1 MKADQP
7 ASGIEDLKYGLSLS
21 GQDPA
26 GINRAIG
33 SVMTSALMHPR
44 SLALALAD
52 LAVSQGTVAR
62 ATAQRLFGAT
72 PDPVATVAPGD
83 RRFADRAWQDNPF
96 LHGILE
102 GYLVNSNWWLGLVD
116 SAAVEEPVRRKARF
130 GLQLLIDALAPSNA
144 PLLNPTVWK
153 EAIDTGGL
161 SVLRGLSNFT
171 EDQVRNGGRP
181 RQVDTS
187 PFEVGRNL
195 AATPGRVVFRNEL
208 IELLAYEPQTDRV
221 FEIPLLCS
229 PPWINKYY
237 VMDLAPDRSFI
248 EHAVKSGFRV
258 FCISYRNPDA
268 GMAGLTMDDYLLAGL
283 LPAIDQVAEITGSPV
298 VNLFALCL
306 GGTLAGITLGYLA
319 ARSQADRI
327 GCVSFTNTLL
337 DFGEPGDL
345 GIFTDA
351 AAVAAMEQKMKRK
364 GYLEASAMAGT
375 FDWLRGND
383 LVWGYVISNWYL
395 GKQPPAFDILTW
407 NADSTNMP
415 ATMHSQYLR
424 SCYLENQL
432 AAGEMVVNGTAID
445 LSLVRTPAYVL
456 GAEADHIAPWRS
468 TYRTTQLLGGETR
481 FTLTSSGHIAG
492 IVNPPGNPKSQY
504 WTRDDCPPDPEEW
517 RVGAQAH
524 QGSWWEDWVAWASV
538 RSGKSIDSVP
548 LAAGEAAPGRYVKG
562 QDGSPIPA
570 PKQVRKAA
578 ARSNGNAS
586 HPIPVADK
594 PHR

>member
-1 MKADQP
+1 MRADQP
-7 ASGIEDLKYGLSLS
+7 ASAIEDLKYGLTLS

-26 GINRAIG
+26 RINRAIG
-33 SVMTSALMHPR
+33 SVMTSAVMHPR
-44 SLALALAD
+44 HLALALAD

-62 ATAQRLFGAT
+62 ATAQRWFGAT
-72 PDPVATVAPGD
+72 PDPVATPMPGD
-83 RRFADRAWQDNPF
+83 RRFGDRAWQDNP
-96 LHGILE
+96 LLRGILE
-102 GYLVNSNWWLGLVD
+102 SYLVNSRWWLDLVD
-116 SAAVEEPVRRKARF
+116 SAEVDEPVRRKARF
-130 GLQLLIDALAPSNA
+130 GLGFLIDALAPSNA
-144 PLLNPTVWK
+144 PWLNPAVWK

-161 SVLRGLSNFT
+161 SALRGLSNLT
-171 EDQVRNGGRP
+171 EDLVRNEGRP

-187 PFEVGRNL
+187 SFEIGRNL

-208 IELLAYEPQTDRV
+208 IELLAYEPQTEKV
-221 FEIPLLCS
+221 FEIPLICS

-248 EHAVKSGFRV
+248 EHAVRSGFRV

-268 GMAGLTMDDYLLAGL
+268 GMAGLTMDDYLLAGI
-283 LPAIDQVAEITGSPV
+283 LPATDRVAEITGSPV

-319 ARSQADRI
+319 AKSQANRI

-345 GIFTDA
+345 GIFTDE

-383 LVWGYVISNWYL
+383 LVWGYVVSNWYM
-395 GKQPPAFDILTW
+395 GKKPPAFDLLAW

-432 AAGEMVVNGTAID
+432 AAGEMVINGTPID
-445 LSLVRTPAYVL
+445 LSAVRTPAYVV
-456 GAEADHIAPWRS
+456 GAEVDHIAPWRS
-468 TYRTTQLLGGETR
+468 TYRTTQLLGGENC

-504 WTRDDCPPDPEEW
+504 WTRSDCPPDADEW
-517 RVGAQAH
+517 RVGAETH
-524 QGSWWEDWVAWASV
+524 QGTWWEDWVAWASL
-538 RSGKSIDSVP
+538 RSGKSIESSP
-548 LAAGEAAPGRYVKG
+548 LASGEPAPGRYVRG
-562 QDGSPIPA
+562 QGGPPIPP

-578 ARSNGNAS
+578 ARSNGNATHAS
-586 HPIPVADK
+586 PVAEK
-594 PHR
+594 AHR